1 MGVYYANQSFVEFR
15 TMILGI
21 HLYVY
26 IDCIGYGYT
35 VSNFVQ
41 YVVTIAKL
49 NLCLYTIF
57 IFYICIPTNCT
68 QLIYFINNALKHM
81 YCLKL

>member
-1 MGVYYANQSFVEFR
+1 MGLCYANLSFVEFR

-21 HLYVY
+21 HVYVY
-26 IDCIGYGYT
+26 IGYGCRYT

-41 YVVTIAKL
+41 YVVTIPKL

-57 IFYICIPTNCT
+57 IF
-68 QLIYFINNALKHM
+68 
-81 YCLKL
+81 